1 MLWRPVAVSDHSKR
15 SSPLFANSTVAEK
28 SKDAGLWISE
38 GRERM
43 WRNSSE
49 AWRMTDMGVM
59 IPVISYNMLLAD
71 GLAAWSQSTP
81 GYASGLWAVE
91 NIYILYY
98 IYIYI
103 YYIYILYIYIYIIY
117 IYIYSHYNHNYW
129 FKAMECS
136 IVICPVQGV
145 AMLDHSKEWRDCCPV
160 VSFHTRRTWKC
171 PLVI

>member
-71 GLAAWSQSTP
+71 GLAA
-81 GYASGLWAVE
+81 
-91 NIYILYY
+91 
-98 IYIYI
+98 
-103 YYIYILYIYIYIIY
+103 
-117 IYIYSHYNHNYW
+117 
-129 FKAMECS
+129 
-136 IVICPVQGV
+136 
-145 AMLDHSKEWRDCCPV
+145 
-160 VSFHTRRTWKC
+160 
-171 PLVI
+171 